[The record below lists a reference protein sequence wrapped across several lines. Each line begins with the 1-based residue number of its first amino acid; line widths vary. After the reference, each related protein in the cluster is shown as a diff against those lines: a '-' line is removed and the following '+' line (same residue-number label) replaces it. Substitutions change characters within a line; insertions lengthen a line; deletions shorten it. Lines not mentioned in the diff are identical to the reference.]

1 MALAIS
7 PARTTAPSQ
16 SVRVRPKRP
25 QQVDITSRL
34 ARRKT
39 VPFKLGILTPLVGV
53 LVVLV
58 SLFCIWQRTQMI
70 AAVQELDSLRLQA
83 EQLSKDNAQLHLKIE
98 AATGLDRV
106 EQWAAKQGF
115 VVPEAHHTVWVRKG

>member
-7 PARTTAPSQ
+7 PTRTTTPSQ
-16 SVRVRPKRP
+16 PVRVRPKRP
-25 QQVDITSRL
+25 QQVDIASRL

-39 VPFKLGILTPLVGV
+39 VPVKLGILTPLVGV

-70 AAVQELDSLRLQA
+70 AAIQELDALHSQA
-83 EQLSKDNAQLHLKIE
+83 QELTKGNAQLRLKIE
-98 AATGLDRV
+98 GLTSLDRV
-106 EQWAAKQGF
+106 ERWATQNGF
-115 VVPEAHHTVWVRKG
+115 IVPAPGQVVTVRKG

>member
-7 PARTTAPSQ
+7 PARTTTPSQ
-16 SVRVRPKRP
+16 PVRVRAKRP
-25 QQVDITSRL
+25 QQVDIASRL

-39 VPFKLGILTPLVGV
+39 IPVKLGILTPLVGV

-70 AAVQELDSLRLQA
+70 AAVQELDALHRQA
-83 EQLSKDNAQLHLKIE
+83 QELTKDNAQLRLKIE
-98 AATGLDRV
+98 GLTGLERV
-106 EQWAAKQGF
+106 ERWAAKNGF
-115 VVPEAHHTVWVRKG
+115 VVPAPTQVVAVRKG

>member
-7 PARTTAPSQ
+7 PTRTTTPSQ
-16 SVRVRPKRP
+16 PVRVRPKRP
-25 QQVDITSRL
+25 QQVDIASRL

-39 VPFKLGILTPLVGV
+39 VPVKLGILTPLVGV

-70 AAVQELDSLRLQA
+70 SAIQELDALHRQA
-83 EQLSKDNAQLHLKIE
+83 QELTQDNAQLRLKIE
-98 AATGLDRV
+98 GLTGLERV
-106 EQWAAKQGF
+106 ERWATTNGF
-115 VVPEAHHTVWVRKG
+115 VVPAPEQVVAVRKG

>member
-7 PARTTAPSQ
+7 PARTTTPSQ

-39 VPFKLGILTPLVGV
+39 VPVKLGVLTPLVGV

-70 AAVQELDSLRLQA
+70 AAVQELDGLRRQA
-83 EQLSKDNAQLHLKIE
+83 EQLAKDNAQLRLKIE
-98 AATGLDRV
+98 AATRLDRV
-106 EQWAAKQGF
+106 EQWAAKRGF
-115 VVPEAHHTVWVRKG
+115 VVPEADQVVRVRKG

>member
-7 PARTTAPSQ
+7 PTRTTTPSQ
-16 SVRVRPKRP
+16 PVRVRSKRP
-25 QQVDITSRL
+25 QQVDIASRL

-39 VPFKLGILTPLVGV
+39 VPVKLGILTPLVGV

-70 AAVQELDSLRLQA
+70 SAIQELDALHRQA
-83 EQLSKDNAQLHLKIE
+83 QELTQDNAQLRLKIE
-98 AATGLDRV
+98 GLTGLERV
-106 EQWAAKQGF
+106 ETWATTHGF
-115 VVPEAHHTVWVRKG
+115 VVPAPDQVVAVRKG

>member
-1 MALAIS
+1 MALAIL
-7 PARTTAPSQ
+7 PTRTTTPSQ

-25 QQVDITSRL
+25 QKVDITSRL

-39 VPFKLGILTPLVGV
+39 VPVKLGVITPLVGV

-70 AAVQELDSLRLQA
+70 AAVQELDALRQQA
-83 EQLSKDNAQLHLKIE
+83 KQLTQDNAQLRLKIE

-106 EQWAAKQGF
+106 EQWAKKQGF
-115 VVPEAHHTVWVRKG
+115 VVPEAQHAVWVRKD

>member
-7 PARTTAPSQ
+7 PARTTTPSQ

-39 VPFKLGILTPLVGV
+39 VPVKLGVLTPLVGV

-58 SLFCIWQRTQMI
+58 SLFCVWQRTQMI
-70 AAVQELDSLRLQA
+70 AAVQELDSLRQQA
-83 EQLSKDNAQLHLKIE
+83 EQLTKDNAQLRLKIE
-98 AATGLDRV
+98 TSTGLERV

-115 VVPEAHHTVWVRKG
+115 VVPEAQQVVRVRKG

>member
-1 MALAIS
+1 M
-7 PARTTAPSQ
+7 
-16 SVRVRPKRP
+16 RPKRP
-25 QQVDITSRL
+25 QKVDITSRL

-39 VPFKLGILTPLVGV
+39 VPVKLGVITPLVGV

-70 AAVQELDSLRLQA
+70 AAVQELDALRQQA
-83 EQLSKDNAQLHLKIE
+83 KQLTQDNAQLRLKIE

-106 EQWAAKQGF
+106 EQWAKKQGF
-115 VVPEAHHTVWVRKG
+115 VVPEAQHAVWVRKD